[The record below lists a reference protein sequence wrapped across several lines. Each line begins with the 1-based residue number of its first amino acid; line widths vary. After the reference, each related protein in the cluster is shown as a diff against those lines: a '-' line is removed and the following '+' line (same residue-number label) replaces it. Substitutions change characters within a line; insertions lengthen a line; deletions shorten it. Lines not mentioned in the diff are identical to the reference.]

1 MMLTPEQQA
10 HFDVFGF
17 LCLRQV
23 FLFDEIIQIRQAAD
37 EVFAADYGGA
47 GDDERSQVMAPFA
60 ELHPRLLDLA
70 EDERV
75 YGVVEHL
82 LGSGFL
88 WSGSEGKKEG
98 LGGENA
104 HHWHADRPGPDETEY
119 LRLKVMIYLQST
131 TKEQGALR
139 VIPGSHRMP
148 FHELLW
154 PLQIQHFK
162 DGTIGDSFAVKGEEI
177 PACVLEIAPGDVVFF
192 HHSLFHAAY
201 GKFPGRRYIAFKY
214 ATRPDTDAKLRSM
227 HKYAPYAFNVDPVL
241 LERPRLRKIT
251 EDLPALGEKARA
263 LCGGADPE
271 GHRFQISNRP

>member
-1 MMLTPEQQA
+1 M
-10 HFDVFGF
+10 
-17 LCLRQV
+17 
-23 FLFDEIIQIRQAAD
+23 
-37 EVFAADYGGA
+37 
-47 GDDERSQVMAPFA
+47 
-60 ELHPRLLDLA
+60 
-70 EDERV
+70 
-75 YGVVEHL
+75 
-82 LGSGFL
+82 
-88 WSGSEGKKEG
+88 
-98 LGGENA
+98 
-104 HHWHADRPGPDETEY
+104 
-119 LRLKVMIYLQST
+119 RLKVMIYLQST

-154 PLQIQHFK
+154 PLQAHHFK

-201 GKFPGRRYIAFKY
+201 GKFPGRRSIAFKY

-227 HKYAPYAFNVDPVL
+227 HKYAPYAFNVDRVL